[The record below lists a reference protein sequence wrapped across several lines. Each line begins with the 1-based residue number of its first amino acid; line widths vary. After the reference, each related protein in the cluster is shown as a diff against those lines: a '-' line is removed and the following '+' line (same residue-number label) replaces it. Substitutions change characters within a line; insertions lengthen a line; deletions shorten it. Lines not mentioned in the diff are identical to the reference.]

1 MLSISSP
8 QLRASAWFH
17 GLRDGLLSAF
27 GRSVLLLFGAGLA
40 TGMLLVGTGC
50 QASAEQ
56 PGVAADTTD
65 TADVYTRKPPSRDGI
80 GKVYMG
86 REISQVMG
94 HRGARWLERPE
105 RASNERPDLLVDSMN
120 LAPSDVVADIG
131 AGTGYFTF
139 RMAPEVP
146 QGRVFAVDIQPE
158 MLAIMRDTMRQ
169 RGIDNVSLVE
179 GTIKDPNLPADSID
193 AALMVDA
200 YHEFSHPREM
210 MTNLVEDLV
219 PGGRVYLVEY
229 RKEDPSIP
237 IKPLHKMTEAQAR
250 KEMEAVGLEWVATEE
265 MLPRQHFMIFQKPVQ
280 TASDAQREEL

>member
-1 MLSISSP
+1 MSPSSSRLP
-8 QLRASAWFH
+8 ASVT
-17 GLRDGLLSAF
+17 LLA
-27 GRSVLLLFGAGLA
+27 VLLLVAVPTA
-40 TGMLLVGTGC
+40 GC
-50 QASAEQ
+50 QTPDAPSS
-56 PGVAADTTD
+56 GAATD
-65 TADVYTRKPPSRDGI
+65 TGDVYTQKPPSRDGI

-94 HRGARWLERPE
+94 HRGATWLERPS
-105 RASNERPDLLVDSMN
+105 RAEKEKPALLVDSMN
-120 LAPSDVVADIG
+120 LAPTDVVADIG

-139 RMAPEVP
+139 RMAPRVP
-146 QGRVFAVDIQPE
+146 DGRVFAVDIQPE
-158 MLAIMRDTMRQ
+158 MLDMMRETIETD
-169 RGIDNVSLVE
+169 GIDNVTLVQ
-179 GTIKDPNLPADSID
+179 GTIQDPKLPADSID

-210 MTNLVEDLV
+210 MLNLKEALV

-265 MLPRQHFMIFQKPVQ
+265 MLPRQHFMIFQKPP
-280 TASDAQREEL
+280 ADATSAE

>member
-1 MLSISSP
+1 ML
-8 QLRASAWFH
+8 RTASRLAC
-17 GLRDGLLSAF
+17 
-27 GRSVLLLFGAGLA
+27 LLFTASLGLA
-40 TGMLLVGTGC
+40 PMAAAQT
-50 QASAEQ
+50 A
-56 PGVAADTTD
+56 PADTG
-65 TADVYTRKPPSRDGI
+65 DVYSQKPPSRDGT

-94 HRGARWLERPE
+94 HRGANWLERPE
-105 RASNERPDLLVDSMN
+105 RADNERPGLLVDSMN
-120 LAPSDVVADIG
+120 LGPTDVVADLG

-139 RMAPEVP
+139 RMAPKVP
-146 QGRVFAVDIQPE
+146 EGRVFAVDIQPE
-158 MLAIMRDTMRQ
+158 MLDIVRKRIEKRDVHNVTPL
-169 RGIDNVSLVE
+169 RGTV
-179 GTIKDPNLPADSID
+179 TDPNLPTDSVD

-210 MTNLVEDLV
+210 MLNLRDALV

-265 MLPRQHFMIFQKPVQ
+265 MLPRQHFMIFRKPADPSQ
-280 TASDAQREEL
+280 SE